1 MAIMVAFYRN
11 VGILCP
17 MITLD
22 ITKRDINSKLETLR
36 RDGFIPAVFYG
47 RKEESTP
54 ISVNE
59 INFLK
64 VLKEAGESSVISLVD
79 GSEKHDALIHD
90 VAKDSVSGKVI
101 HVDFY
106 IIEKGKKVEVNIPI
120 VFTGVSFAQKELGGS
135 LVKVMHEIEVS
146 AEASNL
152 PHEIEVDISALTDFE
167 SRILV
172 KDIKLPAG
180 VTFVSD
186 EEEVI
191 ALVTPAK
198 EEVEEEVAP
207 MDISE
212 IGLSEEK
219 GKKEEEGAEA

>member
-1 MAIMVAFYRN
+1 
-11 VGILCP
+11 

-22 ITKRDINSKLETLR
+22 ITKREIGSSLEGLR
-36 RDGFIPAVFYG
+36 KDGFIPAVFYG
-47 RKEESTP
+47 RKEASTP
-54 ISVNE
+54 IAVNE

-64 VLKEAGESSVISLVD
+64 VLKEAGESSVISLTD
-79 GSEKHDALIHD
+79 GKEKHDALIHE
-90 VAKDSVSGKVI
+90 VSKDAVSGKVI

-106 IIEKGKKVEVNIPI
+106 VIEKGKKVEVNIPI
-120 VFTGVSFAQKELGGS
+120 NFIGVSFAQKDLGGS

-152 PHEIEVDISALTDFE
+152 PHEIDVDISALTDFE
-167 SRILV
+167 ARILV

-186 EEEVI
+186 EDEVI

-198 EEVEEEVAP
+198 EEEEEVVAP
-207 MDISE
+207 VDVSE
-212 IGLSEEK
+212 IGLSETK

>member
-1 MAIMVAFYRN
+1 
-11 VGILCP
+11 

-22 ITKRDINSKLETLR
+22 ITKRDISTNLEGLR
-36 RDGFIPAVFYG
+36 KDGFIPAVFYG
-47 RKEESTP
+47 RKEASTA
-54 ISVNE
+54 IAVNE
-59 INFLK
+59 IAFLK
-64 VLKEAGESSVISLVD
+64 VFKEAGESSVISLVD

-90 VAKDSVSGKVI
+90 VAKDAVSGKVI

-106 IIEKGKKVEVNIPI
+106 VIEKGKKVEVNIPI
-120 VFTGVSFAQKELGGS
+120 NFIGVSFAQKDLGGS

-152 PHEIEVDISALTDFE
+152 PHEIDVDISALTDFE
-167 SRILV
+167 ARIHV

-186 EEEVI
+186 PEEVI

-198 EEVEEEVAP
+198 EEAPEEVVASA
-207 MDISE
+207 DIASIE
-212 IGLSEEK
+212 LSETK
-219 GKKEEEGAEA
+219 GKKEEEGAE

>member
-1 MAIMVAFYRN
+1 
-11 VGILCP
+11 

-22 ITKRDINSKLETLR
+22 ITKREITTNLEGLR
-36 RDGFIPAVFYG
+36 KDGFIPAVFYG
-47 RKEESTP
+47 RKEASTA
-54 ISVNE
+54 IAVNE

-64 VLKEAGESSVISLVD
+64 VFKEAGESSVISLVE
-79 GSEKHDALIHD
+79 GNEKHDALIHD
-90 VAKDSVSGKVI
+90 VATDAVSGKVI

-120 VFTGVSFAQKELGGS
+120 SFIGVSVAQKDLGGS

-167 SRILV
+167 ARIQV

-186 EEEVI
+186 PEEVI

-198 EEVEEEVAP
+198 EEEVEEVVTP
-207 MDISE
+207 VDVSE
-212 IGLSEEK
+212 IGLSETK
-219 GKKEEEGAEA
+219 GKKEEDGVEA